1 MEVLFEVHYQ
11 TSYSP
16 VHDCFIATEMKS
28 CVKMLYLKSGRLI
41 ILYLR
46 VKYVFGSL
54 KNNII
59 ELGLSLFFH

>member
-11 TSYSP
+11 TSYSL